1 MLVTHLKHET
11 NFTIKHNNCL
21 AENTV
26 KSKIRQLLFKYNE
39 TMFMNRKKVKPMYYT
54 DLFLTCHKD

>member
-26 KSKIRQLLFKYNE
+26 KSKIRQLLFKYKHRNDVHE
-39 TMFMNRKKVKPMYYT
+39 QRKK
-54 DLFLTCHKD
+54 